1 MLTIHKPSNQSNVGT
16 PEGTENPNIDENSIT
31 TIDSESEAKDLID
44 LKDLLPEDASINYSG
59 VMLPQTGE
67 SNSNLWFASSAVA
80 VLPGLGLIK
89 GRKEDIEQ

>member
-16 PEGTENPNIDENSIT
+16 PEGTENPIT

-59 VMLPQTGE
+59 VKLP
-67 SNSNLWFASSAVA
+67 
-80 VLPGLGLIK
+80 
-89 GRKEDIEQ
+89 